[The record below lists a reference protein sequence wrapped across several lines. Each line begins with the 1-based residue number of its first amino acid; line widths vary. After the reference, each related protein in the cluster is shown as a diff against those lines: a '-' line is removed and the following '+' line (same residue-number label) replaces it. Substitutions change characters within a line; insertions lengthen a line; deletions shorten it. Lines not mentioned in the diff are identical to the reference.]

1 MSEIR
6 WQDLNDTEREV
17 LAVAYDLIMAEG
29 KWFVPERFYPG
40 VTGTDATKRLA
51 FYKLADKGYFQRH
64 EDGTLSFTPAGRALV
79 ESAASDE
86 ATDAQMQADAKAVR
100 EFVEHQHQQ
109 RETIRQQAAEIERLK
124 ASNAELRASADEAQT
139 ARLKAVKETAMRHK
153 IALTQDEDE
162 TLRHENAA
170 LLERLAKLEAALDS
184 IKDMHVVSMSM
195 AGLEEK
201 AYRMTIERMRV
212 TAADALKGDG
222 DE

>member
-29 KWFVPERFYPG
+29 EWFVPERFYPG

-64 EDGTLSFTPAGRALV
+64 EDGTLSFTSAGRALV

-100 EFVEHQHQQ
+100 EFVEQQHQQ

-124 ASNAELRASADEAQT
+124 ASNAELRASADEAQA
-139 ARLKAVKETAMRHK
+139 ARLAAENRVTA
-153 IALTQDEDE
+153 
-162 TLRHENAA
+162 
-170 LLERLAKLEAALDS
+170 LEAAVSIATRNVDS
-184 IKDMHVVSMSM
+184 VDP
-195 AGLEEK
+195 LEALTRLYALK
-201 AYRMTIERMRV
+201 R
-212 TAADALKGDG
+212 AADALKGG
-222 DE
+222 AE